1 MAHNDRAYLR
11 AVRES
16 RPQETIAHTPIYCI
30 NFVKETQIPAPE
42 ASRIPS
48 YSPAQAKPL
57 LFRLTRLGGNL
68 GGRALSTLLALDAL
82 GGTLAGGS
90 VLGLLG
96 LLSLLGSGLLL
107 LGVLDGLL
115 ASSSTGLRAL
125 VAALLDHVEG
135 STNDSTLG
143 LDGTAGTLLSDF
155 LYALKD
161 IPSAFLILSQRFV
174 TCRYIPAPFRCFRIV
189 LVDMSMFHHRTQ
201 LKSRHVGPFR
211 KTKETTS
218 TMGKTWRY

>member
-155 LYALKD
+155 FRDTLLVLATVEDSPGDAAGVLALEEEGLGL
-161 IPSAFLILSQRFV
+161 SILEAEDLAV
-174 TCRYIPAPFRCFRIV
+174 ATDV
-189 LVDMSMFHHRTQ
+189 Q
-201 LKSRHVGPFR
+201 L
-211 KTKETTS
+211 TL
-218 TMGKTWRY
+218 